1 MSNDFDN
8 AKSRI
13 LIVDDEEFNRRL
25 LRGIL
30 ASTGH
35 YIFEAVDGIEALRL
49 VEENLPDIILL
60 DIMMPEMDGFS
71 ACRKLKASDETNDI
85 PVLMITSLN
94 DVDDYV
100 RAIDSGADDF
110 ITKPVNATALLAR
123 IKGFLRNKQLSDKV
137 KQLNRF
143 KNDLTR
149 MIVHDLRGPMTGIL
163 GYLDLSINSD
173 SISPTVRAYLQNAL
187 SSAHDASGLIDNLLG
202 IEKLESG
209 TLTLNPEPVH
219 ILSLVQHNIDV
230 QNANIMSCNLKIE
243 LQGPRDLIYRCDQ
256 NLMNRVIQNML
267 VNAIKFSPENSV
279 IKIEWES
286 NSREFDYSVTN
297 HGEIIDPE
305 NQAVI
310 FDKFAQLD
318 DRPALSRGGVG
329 LGLAFCKMAVGA
341 HGGSM
346 ELVSPA
352 PGFEDGVKFI
362 AKLPL
367 KKEIAAS
374 SRASIT

>member
-1 MSNDFDN
+1 MSNDVDR
-8 AKSRI
+8 AKSKI

-25 LRGIL
+25 LKGIL

-35 YIFEAVDGIEALRL
+35 DIFEAVDGIEALKL
-49 VEENLPDIILL
+49 VEENPPDIILL
-60 DIMMPEMDGFS
+60 DIMMPGMDGFS
-71 ACRKLKASDETNDI
+71 VCRNLKTSDETNDI
-85 PVLMITSLN
+85 PILMITSLN
-94 DVDDYV
+94 EVDDYV
-100 RAIDSGADDF
+100 RAVDSGADDF

-123 IKGFLRNKQLSDKV
+123 IKGFLRNKHLSDKV
-137 KQLNRF
+137 KHLNRF
-143 KNDLTR
+143 KYDLTR

-173 SISPTVRAYLQNAL
+173 SISPTVREYLQNAL
-187 SSAHDASGLIDNLLG
+187 TSAHDASGLIDNLLG

-209 TLTLNPEPVH
+209 TLTLNPEAVH
-219 ILSLVQHNIDV
+219 IPSLVQHNIDV
-230 QNANIMSCNLKIE
+230 QNANIMQSGLKVE
-243 LQGPRDLIYRCDQ
+243 LHGPRDLIYRCDQ

-279 IKIEWES
+279 VKIEWQC
-286 NSREFDYSVTN
+286 NSREINYSVTN

-305 NQAVI
+305 DQAVI

-318 DRPALSRGGVG
+318 DRPTLSRGGVG
-329 LGLAFCKMAVGA
+329 LGLAFCKMAVDA

-352 PGFEDGVKFI
+352 PEFEDGVKFT

-367 KKEIAAS
+367 KKESTALSQTSVI
-374 SRASIT
+374 

>member
-1 MSNDFDN
+1 MSNDADK
-8 AKSRI
+8 AKSKI
-13 LIVDDEEFNRRL
+13 LIVDDEEFNRKL
-25 LRGIL
+25 LKGIL

-35 YIFEAVDGIEALRL
+35 DVFEAVDGMKALEL
-49 VEENLPDIILL
+49 AKENPPDIILL
-60 DIMMPEMDGFS
+60 DIMMPGMDGFS
-71 ACRKLKASDETNDI
+71 VCRKLKDSDKTNDI
-85 PVLMITSLN
+85 PILMITSLN
-94 DVDDYV
+94 EVDDYV
-100 RAIDSGADDF
+100 RAVDSGADDF
-110 ITKPVNATALLAR
+110 ITKPVNATAILAR

-137 KQLNRF
+137 KHINRF

-149 MIVHDLRGPMTGIL
+149 MIVHDLRGPMTGIM
-163 GYLDLSINSD
+163 GYLDLSMNSD
-173 SISPTVRAYLQNAL
+173 SISSKVREYLQNAL
-187 SSAHDASGLIDNLLG
+187 SSAHDVSGLIDNLLG

-219 ILSLVQHNIDV
+219 IPSLIQHNIDV
-230 QNANIMSCNLKIE
+230 QNANIIQSSLKVE
-243 LQGPRDLIYRCDQ
+243 LQGPRDLICRCDQ

-286 NSREFDYSVTN
+286 NSREFNYSVTN
-297 HGEIIDPE
+297 HGESIDPE
-305 NQAVI
+305 YQAVI
-310 FDKFAQLD
+310 FNKFAQLD

-329 LGLAFCKMAVGA
+329 LGLAFCKMAVDA

-352 PGFEDGVKFI
+352 TGFEDGVQFI

-367 KKEIAAS
+367 KKESAAS